1 MNRTMIGAVFVAT
14 LLGSTAFAAGTST
27 PSSSTPP
34 APPTSDSTPSTAP
47 MTAPSKPA
55 TKPDWAAECKELAT
69 QWETAEAANATNA
82 KLGKAKAKA
91 NAAEKN
97 CASTKASKQKTGV
110 SQYKAA
116 LKLLGV
122 KPTT

>member
-1 MNRTMIGAVFVAT
+1 MNRTMIGAVFAAA
-14 LLGSTAFAAGTST
+14 LLGSAAYAAGTST
-27 PSSSTPP
+27 PPSSTPP
-34 APPTSDSTPSTAP
+34 EPTPSTAP
-47 MTAPSKPA
+47 MTAPEKPA
-55 TKPDWAAECKELAT
+55 AKPDWAAECKELAT

>member
-1 MNRTMIGAVFVAT
+1 MTRVMIVAAFAAT
-14 LLGSTAFAAGTST
+14 LLSSAAYAAATAAPPGA
-27 PSSSTPP
+27 TPP
-34 APPTSDSTPSTAP
+34 AAPTASAPPTAAAKVDY
-47 MTAPSKPA
+47 
-55 TKPDWAAECKELAT
+55 AAECKELST
-69 QWETAEAANATNA
+69 QWEAAEAANAANA

-110 SQYKAA
+110 GQFNAA

>member
-1 MNRTMIGAVFVAT
+1 MNRAFVSAALAVALFGSAAAYAA
-14 LLGSTAFAAGTST
+14 STAA
-27 PSSSTPP
+27 PSASTPP
-34 APPTSDSTPSTAP
+34 PPPPAAAAPAAP
-47 MTAPSKPA
+47 
-55 TKPDWAAECKELAT
+55 AAHDYAGECKELGT
-69 QWETAEAANATNA
+69 QWEAAETANATNA

-97 CASTKASKQKTGV
+97 CASTKASKQKTGI

>member
-1 MNRTMIGAVFVAT
+1 MNRAFVSAALAVALFGSAAAYAA
-14 LLGSTAFAAGTST
+14 STAA
-27 PSSSTPP
+27 PSASTPP
-34 APPTSDSTPSTAP
+34 PPAAAAPAAP
-47 MTAPSKPA
+47 
-55 TKPDWAAECKELAT
+55 AAHDYAGECKELGT
-69 QWETAEAANATNA
+69 QWEAAEAANATNA
-82 KLGKAKAKA
+82 KLGKAKAKG

-97 CASTKASKQKTGV
+97 CASTKASKQKTGI